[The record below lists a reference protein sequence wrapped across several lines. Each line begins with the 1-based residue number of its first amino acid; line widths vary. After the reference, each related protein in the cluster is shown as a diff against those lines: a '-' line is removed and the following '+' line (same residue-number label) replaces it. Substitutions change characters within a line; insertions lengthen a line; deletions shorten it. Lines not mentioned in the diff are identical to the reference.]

1 MYSAPIL
8 LVEDNPDDE
17 MFALNAFKKNNV
29 RNRVIV
35 ARDGQE
41 AIDYLFDTGKEL
53 PPFILLDLKIP
64 KISGLDL
71 LKRIRA
77 HERTKFVP
85 VIILTS
91 SMNDEDLQSTFGLG
105 GNSYVV
111 KSLDLE
117 RFTKDIGVLADYWL
131 DVNILPSSFDV

>member
-1 MYSAPIL
+1 MYSNPIL

-17 MFALNAFKKNNV
+17 VFALSAFKKNNV
-29 RNRVIV
+29 RNQVIV

-41 AIDYLFDTGKEL
+41 AIDYLFDTSKAL
-53 PPFILLDLKIP
+53 PPFILLDLKLP
-64 KISGLDL
+64 KISGLEV
-71 LKRIRA
+71 LKRVRA
-77 HERTKFVP
+77 HNRTKFVP

-91 SMNDEDLQSTFGLG
+91 SMNDEDLQVSFGLG

-117 RFTKDIGVLADYWL
+117 RFAKDIGVLADYWL
-131 DVNILPSSFDV
+131 EVNVFPSSFDL

>member
-1 MYSAPIL
+1 MNNKPIL

-29 RNRVIV
+29 RNRVVV
-35 ARDGQE
+35 ARDGQG
-41 AIDYLFDTGKEL
+41 AIDYLLDTGQEL
-53 PPFILLDLKIP
+53 PAFILLDLKLP
-64 KISGLDL
+64 KISGLEV

-117 RFTKDIGVLADYWL
+117 RFAKDIGVLADYWL
-131 DVNILPSSFDV
+131 EVNILPSSFDV

>member
-1 MYSAPIL
+1 MNNKPIL

-29 RNRVIV
+29 GNRVVV
-35 ARDGQE
+35 ARDGQG
-41 AIDYLFDTGKEL
+41 AIDYLLDTGQEL
-53 PPFILLDLKIP
+53 PAFILLDLKLP
-64 KISGLDL
+64 KISGLEV

-91 SMNDEDLQSTFGLG
+91 SMNDEDLQASFGLG

-117 RFTKDIGVLADYWL
+117 RFAKDIGVLADYWL
-131 DVNILPSSFDV
+131 EVNILPSSFDV

>member
-1 MYSAPIL
+1 MNNKTIL

-29 RNRVIV
+29 RNRVVV
-35 ARDGQE
+35 ARDGQG
-41 AIDYLFDTGKEL
+41 AIDYLLDTGQEL
-53 PPFILLDLKIP
+53 PAFILLDLKLP
-64 KISGLDL
+64 KISGLEV

-91 SMNDEDLQSTFGLG
+91 SMNDEDLQASFGLG

-117 RFTKDIGVLADYWL
+117 RFAKDIGVLADYWL
-131 DVNILPSSFDV
+131 EVNILPSSFDV

>member
-1 MYSAPIL
+1 MNNKPIL

-41 AIDYLFDTGKEL
+41 AIDYLLDTGQEL
-53 PPFILLDLKIP
+53 PAFILLDLKLP
-64 KISGLDL
+64 KISGLEV

-91 SMNDEDLQSTFGLG
+91 SMNDEDLQASFGLG

-117 RFTKDIGVLADYWL
+117 RFAKDIGVLADYWL
-131 DVNILPSSFDV
+131 EVNILPLSFDV